1 MRPTGFLSELY
12 SDKSQ
17 FQAGYNRWTKTI
29 LPIEVDHM
37 SSDRVENGSI
47 SIMALESGIKYASLE
62 EAPDEPLLI
71 EIIGIRPDVLAK
83 ISHRFEIDLEDLQD
97 VQDLD
102 ERPRLQIE
110 DKFTMIVLRVPVDI
124 SKEER
129 EYSTNPIGIFTN
141 GKDIIVI
148 QNDEVPLRK
157 NRLREK
163 VRFSTT
169 VNEVIYRWWE
179 LVIHSFETTL
189 DLVEETINQTEDV
202 IMREIY
208 PSQLEWFFQLSRDAI
223 FMETSL
229 KANMKVLR
237 RLKRYNVVGRMIID
251 VDRLEELEVDLQQ
264 QVELSAIYR
273 ELIAN
278 AMNAYDSIVNHNL
291 NRVIKTLTS
300 ISLLVSVPTL
310 IASIYGM
317 NVGLPLASEPFA
329 FVLVMLASLFIT
341 IPLLLFLRTKGLV

>member
-1 MRPTGFLSELY
+1 
-12 SDKSQ
+12 
-17 FQAGYNRWTKTI
+17 
-29 LPIEVDHM
+29 M
-37 SSDRVENGSI
+37 SSERQENGSI
-47 SIMALESGIKYASLE
+47 SIMALESGIKYNSLD

-71 EIIGIRPDVLAK
+71 EIVGIRPNDLAML
-83 ISHRFEIDLEDLQD
+83 SQRFEIDLEDLQD

-110 DKFTMIVLRVPVDI
+110 DKFTMIVLRVPVNLRM
-124 SKEER
+124 EER
-129 EYSTNPIGIFTN
+129 EYSTNPLGIFTN

-148 QNDEVPLRK
+148 QNDEVPIRKLRLRK
-157 NRLREK
+157 RIRY
-163 VRFSTT
+163 STT
-169 VNEVIYRWWE
+169 VADIIYKWIE
-179 LVIHSFETTL
+179 IVIHSFETTL
-189 DLVEETINQTEDV
+189 DLVEATINETEDV
-202 IMREIY
+202 IMSEIY

-237 RLKRYNVVGRMIID
+237 RLKRYHVVGRLILD

-278 AMNAYDSIVNHNL
+278 AMSAYDSIVSHNL

-310 IASIYGM
+310 IASVYGM
-317 NVGLPLASEPFA
+317 NVGLPLENEPLA
-329 FVLVMLASLFIT
+329 FGIIMLGSFLIT
-341 IPLLLFLRTKGLV
+341 LPLLLFLRTKGLV

>member
-1 MRPTGFLSELY
+1 
-12 SDKSQ
+12 
-17 FQAGYNRWTKTI
+17 
-29 LPIEVDHM
+29 M
-37 SSDRVENGSI
+37 SSERPKNGSI
-47 SIMALESGIKYASLE
+47 SIMALESGIKYESLD

-71 EIIGIRPDVLAK
+71 EIIGIRPNDLAQL
-83 ISHRFEIDLEDLQD
+83 SQRFEIDLEDLQD

-110 DKFTMIVLRVPVDI
+110 DKFTMIVLRVPVNLR
-124 SKEER
+124 KEDR

-148 QNDEVPLRK
+148 QNDVVPLRK
-157 NRLREK
+157 QRLRQ
-163 VRFSTT
+163 RIRYSTT
-169 VNEVIYRWWE
+169 VADVIYKWLE
-179 LVIHSFETTL
+179 IVIHSFETTL
-189 DLVEETINQTEDV
+189 DLVEATINETEDV
-202 IMREIY
+202 IMKEIY

-223 FMETSL
+223 FMETAL

-237 RLKRYNVVGRMIID
+237 RLMRYHVVGRLILD

-264 QVELSAIYR
+264 QVELGDIYR

-278 AMNAYDSIVNHNL
+278 AMNAYDSMVNHNL

-310 IASIYGM
+310 VASIYGM
-317 NVGLPLASEPFA
+317 NVGLPLENDPLA
-329 FVLVMLASLFIT
+329 FVLIMAASLFIT
-341 IPLLLFLRTKGLV
+341 LPLLLFLRTKGLV

>member
-1 MRPTGFLSELY
+1 MSGDT
-12 SDKSQ
+12 
-17 FQAGYNRWTKTI
+17 
-29 LPIEVDHM
+29 VD
-37 SSDRVENGSI
+37 NGRI
-47 SIMALESGIKYASLE
+47 SIMALESGIKYATLE

-71 EIIGIRPDVLAK
+71 EIVGIRPNDLTK
-83 ISHRFEIDLEDLQD
+83 ISQRFEIDLEDLQD

-110 DKFTMIVLRVPVDI
+110 DKFTMIVLRVPVDLRV
-124 SKEER
+124 EER

-141 GKDIIVI
+141 GRDIIVI
-148 QNDEVPLRK
+148 QNDEVPRRK
-157 NRLREK
+157 DRLRRK
-163 VRFSTT
+163 VRLSTT
-169 VNEVIYRWWE
+169 ANEVIYRWWE

-189 DLVEETINQTEDV
+189 DLIEDTINATEDV
-202 IMREIY
+202 IMKEIY

-223 FMETSL
+223 FMETAL
-229 KANMKVLR
+229 KANIKVLR
-237 RLKRYNVVGRMIID
+237 RLKRFNIIGRMILD

-264 QVELSAIYR
+264 QVELSDIYR

-278 AMNAYDSIVNHNL
+278 AMDAYDSMVSHNL

-317 NVGLPLASEPFA
+317 NVGLPFAADPFA
-329 FVLVMLASLFIT
+329 FVIVMLASLFIT
-341 IPLLLFLRTKGLV
+341 LPLLLFLRRKGLV

>member
-1 MRPTGFLSELY
+1 
-12 SDKSQ
+12 
-17 FQAGYNRWTKTI
+17 
-29 LPIEVDHM
+29 M
-37 SSDRVENGSI
+37 SSERPENGSI
-47 SIMALESGIKYASLE
+47 SIMALESGIKYDSLD

-71 EIIGIRPDVLAK
+71 EIIGIRPDDLAQL
-83 ISHRFEIDLEDLQD
+83 SHRFEIDLEDLQD

-110 DKFTMIVLRVPVDI
+110 DKFTMIVLRVPVNLKI
-124 SKEER
+124 EER

-148 QNDEVPLRK
+148 QNDVVPLRK
-157 NRLREK
+157 QRLRQ
-163 VRFSTT
+163 RIRYSTT
-169 VNEVIYRWWE
+169 VADIIYKWLE
-179 LVIHSFETTL
+179 IVIHSFETTL
-189 DLVEETINQTEDV
+189 DIVEATINETEDV

-237 RLKRYNVVGRMIID
+237 RLKRYHVVGRLILD

-278 AMNAYDSIVNHNL
+278 AMNAYDSIVSHNL

-310 IASIYGM
+310 VASVYGM
-317 NVGLPLASEPFA
+317 NVGLPLENNPLA
-329 FVLVMLASLFIT
+329 FILIMIASLCIT
-341 IPLLLFLRTKGLV
+341 LPLLLFLRRKGLV

>member
-1 MRPTGFLSELY
+1 
-12 SDKSQ
+12 
-17 FQAGYNRWTKTI
+17 
-29 LPIEVDHM
+29 M
-37 SSDRVENGSI
+37 SSDTADNGRI
-47 SIMALESGIKYASLE
+47 SIMALESGIKYATLE

-71 EIIGIRPDVLAK
+71 EIVGIRPNDLAK
-83 ISHRFEIDLEDLQD
+83 ISQRFEIDLEDLQD

-110 DKFTMIVLRVPVDI
+110 DKFTMIVLRVPVDLRV
-124 SKEER
+124 EER

-141 GKDIIVI
+141 GRDIIVI
-148 QNDEVPLRK
+148 QNDEVPRRK
-157 NRLREK
+157 DRLRRK
-163 VRFSTT
+163 VRLSTT
-169 VNEVIYRWWE
+169 ANEVIYRWWE

-189 DLVEETINQTEDV
+189 DLIEDTINTTEDV
-202 IMREIY
+202 IMKEIY

-223 FMETSL
+223 FMETAL

-237 RLKRYNVVGRMIID
+237 RLKRFNIVGRMILD

-264 QVELSAIYR
+264 QVELIDIYR
-273 ELIAN
+273 ELIGN
-278 AMNAYDSIVNHNL
+278 AMDAYESMVSHNL

-317 NVGLPLASEPFA
+317 NVGLPFATDPFA
-329 FVLVMLASLFIT
+329 FVIVMLASLFIT
-341 IPLLLFLRTKGLV
+341 LPLLLFLRRKGLV

>member
-1 MRPTGFLSELY
+1 
-12 SDKSQ
+12 
-17 FQAGYNRWTKTI
+17 
-29 LPIEVDHM
+29 M
-37 SSDRVENGSI
+37 SSDTADNGRI
-47 SIMALESGIKYASLE
+47 SIMALESGIKYATLE

-71 EIIGIRPDVLAK
+71 EIVGIRPNDLAK
-83 ISHRFEIDLEDLQD
+83 ISQRFEIDLEDLQD

-110 DKFTMIVLRVPVDI
+110 DKFTMIVLRVPVDLRV
-124 SKEER
+124 EER

-141 GKDIIVI
+141 GRDIIVI
-148 QNDEVPLRK
+148 QNDEVPRRK
-157 NRLREK
+157 DRLRRK
-163 VRFSTT
+163 VRLSTT
-169 VNEVIYRWWE
+169 ANEVIYRWWE

-189 DLVEETINQTEDV
+189 DLVEDTINTTEDV
-202 IMREIY
+202 IMKEIY

-223 FMETSL
+223 FMETAL

-237 RLKRYNVVGRMIID
+237 RLKRFNIVGRMILD

-264 QVELSAIYR
+264 QVELIDIYR
-273 ELIAN
+273 ELIGN
-278 AMNAYDSIVNHNL
+278 AMDAYESMVSHNL

-317 NVGLPLASEPFA
+317 NVGLPFATDPFA
-329 FVLVMLASLFIT
+329 FVIVMLASLFIT
-341 IPLLLFLRTKGLV
+341 LPLLLILRRKGLV